1 MNVQNNI
8 FYELLFS
15 QPLYLIPDKHEK
27 SHHDDRIQ
35 QSTLAVVTNLPLAPQ
50 EEELLHKILQA
61 AKINPAAIDM
71 MPIADYRAE
80 ENSNRH
86 HILFFVKPDQL
97 PKELAVFGMYCA
109 APAYEKAHVIIA
121 NDLTTLAADTAGK
134 KQLWELLKQTFLQ

>member
-1 MNVQNNI
+1 MNEQNGI
-8 FYELLFS
+8 FYEILFA
-15 QPLYLIPDKHEK
+15 QPLYLISDKHDVPHADK
-27 SHHDDRIQ
+27 RTQ
-35 QSTLAVVTNLPLAPQ
+35 QSILVVVTSLPLAPA

-61 AKINPAAIDM
+61 AKINPAALDKIT
-71 MPIADYRAE
+71 IADYRAE

-121 NDLTTLAADTAGK
+121 NDLTLLATDTAGK
-134 KQLWELLKQTFLQ
+134 RQLWELLKQTFLQ